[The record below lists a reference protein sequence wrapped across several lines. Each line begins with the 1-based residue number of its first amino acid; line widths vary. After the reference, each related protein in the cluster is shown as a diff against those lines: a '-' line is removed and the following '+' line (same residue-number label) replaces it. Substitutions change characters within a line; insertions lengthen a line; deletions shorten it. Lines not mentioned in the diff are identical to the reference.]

1 MVSVDTPRT
10 VIVATVAALF
20 VALLVSPADAAVTM
34 SHFPLTS
41 VNPHPLE
48 ITPGPDGNMW
58 FTELGANKIGKIT
71 RTGKITEFSLPSG
84 AGPSGIVAGPDGNL
98 WFTEEFGSKI
108 GRITKAGVVTEF
120 PLTTAGANPLGITA
134 GSDGN
139 LWFAESG
146 ANSIGRITTTGTI
159 TEFAVP
165 TANAGLSVLTPGPDG
180 NVWFTE
186 RTANKIGE
194 ITPSGTITAFALGGN
209 PQPFGITA
217 GPDGNLWFAD
227 QGFAVDGGNSI
238 GRITTSGSVTM
249 FQVPT
254 ADAGPKRITVGND
267 GNLWFTEKANG
278 AVGRITTAG
287 VVDEFP
293 AEPTVPNDSGPEGVA
308 PGIDGNIWVTEET
321 FATIMRASTA
331 SAGTSYVLSL
341 ASGFSP
347 KTLRTAGPGTTVHF
361 TFFGPRTRDVTDT
374 SALALFDSG
383 TKTPGSSFEFLFSSA
398 GTYSYRDSLQTAA
411 TGKVI
416 VPVTATPTTGST
428 ATTFTLTWASTAPA
442 TGFVFDVQVL
452 RPGAATYVDWQPGT
466 TATSGTFVPDLGVGK
481 YLFRARLRRTVD
493 NAATGFSS
501 PTTITVA

>member
-10 VIVATVAALF
+10 IIVAAVAALF
-20 VALLVSPADAAVTM
+20 VALLASPANAAVTM

-41 VNPHPLE
+41 VSPHPFE

-71 RTGKITEFSLPSG
+71 RTGKITEFPLASG

-98 WFTEEFGSKI
+98 WFTEEFGNKI

-120 PLTTAGANPLGITA
+120 PLTAGAYPLGITA

-139 LWFAESG
+139 LWFAES
-146 ANSIGRITTTGTI
+146 ANKIGRMTTTGTI
-159 TEFAVP
+159 TEFSVP
-165 TANAGLSVLTPGPDG
+165 TANAGVSVLTPGPDG

-186 RTANKIGE
+186 AANKIGE
-194 ITPSGTITAFALGGN
+194 ITPSGTITEFALGGSN
-209 PQPFGITA
+209 PAPRGITA
-217 GPDGNLWFAD
+217 GPDGNLWFAA
-227 QGFAVDGGNSI
+227 QGYAVDGGNSI
-238 GRITTSGSVTM
+238 GKITTSGSVTM
-249 FQVPT
+249 FPVPSN
-254 ADAGPKRITVGND
+254 AGPNRITVGND
-267 GNLWFTEKANG
+267 GNLWFTEKAG
-278 AVGRITTAG
+278 GVLGRITTAG
-287 VVDEFP
+287 VIDEFP
-293 AEPTVPNDSGPEGVA
+293 AEPTVSNDDGLEGVA
-308 PGIDGNIWVTEET
+308 PGIDGNIWFADET
-321 FATIMRASTA
+321 LGYIIRASTA

-383 TKTPGSSFEFLFSSA
+383 TKAPGSSFEFLFSSA
-398 GTYSYRDSLQTAA
+398 GTYSYRDSLQTTA
-411 TGKVI
+411 TGKIV

-442 TGFVFDVQVL
+442 PGFVFDVQVL

-466 TATSGTFVPDLGVGK
+466 TTTSGTFVPDLGVGK
-481 YLFRARLRRTVD
+481 YLFRARLRRTID

-501 PTTITVA
+501 PTTITVT